1 MVDKES
7 LQYRTMLAFK
17 LSPKLGETLVAL
29 YERHIVPIEEIDA
42 MLVHR
47 LRKELKPQG
56 IAVVTKRYLGYW
68 LTDETK
74 LAIEKAINPQA
85 GEEVQRL

>member
-1 MVDKES
+1 MNKES
-7 LQYRTMLAFK
+7 LQYRTMLAYK
-17 LSPKLGETLVAL
+17 LSPKLAELLLAL
-29 YERHIVPIEEIDA
+29 LSVSIVPIDGVSA

-47 LRKELKPQG
+47 LRKEIKTHG
-56 IAVVTKRYLGYW
+56 IKIETKRYLGYW